1 MKNYLRLF
9 LILISFN
16 FVLNVA
22 QADIPENIAQ
32 AHDEFVWEVM
42 GFDRDR
48 EGFDVGTAFAIG
60 DNMFVTNFH
69 VLQGSY
75 KKSKRSNALRGIF
88 IKKGDQVLQLKQVI
102 RVDAVEDLVIFTA
115 NGTESLKPPIS
126 KPLTSE
132 PPTSEPLTS
141 EPPTSE
147 PLTSE
152 PPTSEPLTLKPPT
165 SEPLTS
171 EPPTSEPLTSEP
183 PTSEPLTS
191 EPPTSEPLTLKPPT
205 EEIPTF
211 EPKVINYVKLSD
223 QDPYPSGDLFVLG
236 YPLGVKTTLRL
247 QEIFENPYNYEMKGD
262 RYIAKGISGG
272 LVLNRQREFVGVAY
286 KGIGNIL
293 VVRKVSQLKKL
304 LRGDIGLNC
313 SNYSVLECIK
323 KERRRL
329 KRSSSPRA
337 QYSLGSIFLEEG
349 TLTMK
354 REAKKLIFKA
364 SKKGHA
370 RAIITYAGLL
380 ANLDEAVKLLL
391 PLSEKGSFYA
401 QDMLV
406 QILYNQ
412 LADNLVNNIDMK
424 NENKEK
430 AIYWIR
436 KLEKE
441 GLFKAKFVYAKIL
454 DIGFGVEQDTTKALE
469 LYEELADKGLQ
480 DALEVLVIKYLTG
493 DGVQKDSIKGL
504 MMLDLLKKSGYNLS
518 PKTQEILLSVAH
530 DAASNL
536 SKLSEEL
543 ATLSPQGNRDKAS
556 KSSKEPP
563 ACLKNN
569 FM

>member
-32 AHDEFVWEVM
+32 AHDEFVWEVVA
-42 GFDRDR
+42 FD
-48 EGFDVGTAFAIG
+48 EKSIGVGTAFAIG

-75 KKSKRSNALRGIF
+75 KKSKKSNGLRGIF
-88 IKKGDQVLQLKQVI
+88 IKKGEQVLELKQVI
-102 RVDAVEDLVIFTA
+102 RVDAVEDLAIFTA
-115 NGTESLKPPIS
+115 NGTESLK
-126 KPLTSE
+126 
-132 PPTSEPLTS
+132 
-141 EPPTSE
+141 
-147 PLTSE
+147 
-152 PPTSEPLTLKPPT
+152 
-165 SEPLTS
+165 
-171 EPPTSEPLTSEP
+171 
-183 PTSEPLTS
+183 
-191 EPPTSEPLTLKPPT
+191 PPTSEPLTLKPPT

-272 LVLNRQREFVGVAY
+272 LVLNGQREFVGVAY
-286 KGIGNIL
+286 KGVDNL
-293 VVRKVSQLKKL
+293 LFVRKVSQLKKL
-304 LRGDIGLNC
+304 LAGEIGLNC
-313 SNYSVLECIK
+313 LNPKKLSLSECIK
-323 KERRRL
+323 KETKRL
-329 KRSSSPRA
+329 ERSFRPRA
-337 QYSLGSIFLEEG
+337 QYSLGSLFLQEG
-349 TLTMK
+349 TLTK
-354 REAKKLIFKA
+354 RREAKKLIFKA
-364 SKKGHA
+364 SKRGHA
-370 RAIITYAGLL
+370 RSIISYAGLL
-380 ANLDEAVKLLL
+380 LADLDGAVKLLL

-401 QDMLV
+401 QNMLV
-406 QILYNQ
+406 QKLYNQ

-441 GLFKAKFVYAKIL
+441 GLFSAKIVYAKML
-454 DIGFGVEQDTTKALE
+454 DIGLGVEQDTTKALE
-469 LYEELADKGLQ
+469 LYEELADKGFQ
-480 DALEVLVIKYLTG
+480 EALEELAIKYLDG
-493 DGVQKDSIKGL
+493 RGVQKDIEKGL
-504 MMLDLLKKSGYNLS
+504 MMFNQLKESGYKLS
-518 PKTQEILLSVAH
+518 PMTQEFLLSEIH
-530 DAASNL
+530 DAVSNL

-543 ATLSPQGNRDKAS
+543 ATLSPQGNRDKALKLS
-556 KSSKEPP
+556 EEPP